1 MLNPHPPEIDAQWY
15 PPGEVVN
22 IHGFRIKGMVYVGD
36 FLPSCRTAHLYGRH
50 REKEPSLI
58 TLALDVGKPNPM
70 APIDTLCQEL
80 DDLSYQRLNPVNRA
94 TYLQWLAD
102 GRQSDDILFHYVWLF
117 YFGLERR
124 LYWDQ
129 NVPNAERKVLL
140 EEVFNLYLRFGHIQ
154 HFATCALECLQRAAI
169 LYPQL
174 APLSRDQLLTIG
186 LARGDIKFSLL
197 PKYLISEAI
206 KKSEPLGAEL
216 AYWYGRILSE
226 DKNFSQYRNRE
237 LSVYERFINNF
248 KELPFKDRTVEPN
261 TTTLSFEFK
270 PANPGMID
278 CYHSHMGLTDPLSY
292 RSEPILDS
300 AATLYFSACRRA
312 LEVHR
317 VKKRQ
322 TQSQKDFERLMNED
336 DEAFFQ
342 DHRIN
347 TVFRFL
353 FEALAK
359 DPDRFFRVSEL
370 EEVFRPLHPS
380 GIKEND
386 FSAFLNRLGFTL
398 LPNRKLT
405 GTALHPQFRF
415 CLVHSVL
422 IDDETIRLWSD
433 VIHVAARFIKNAGL
447 LKEALFD
454 LFDRYC
460 QSDINLTTKQKN
472 YLDLFMKW
480 KLIVDFSNTLPKRT
494 IEDSDLITT
503 ILRFWFDCI
512 RLEGV
517 ASVKNMKLLAQ
528 VIKKWQLDIKDF
540 NWITPEPTHIAF
552 HDTGL
557 GETSD
562 FSIPAQPDSN
572 FADEIESD
580 SVSCTS
586 ENQPELFVK
595 SIIDAT
601 VFEQK
606 LQETQVAQGILG
618 TIFTDEAPAIETK
631 SESMTSNDPIKAL
644 FQTLLTQETWQ
655 FEDFEDQCKALD
667 FMPYEALERINDLGF
682 ELLDA
687 DYPIMSEED
696 GVVSID
702 SEMSEAL
709 FQVLESH

>member
-1 MLNPHPPEIDAQWY
+1 MLNPELPEIDAQWY

-22 IHGFRIKGMVYVGD
+22 IHGFRIKGMVYVGE

-70 APIDTLCQEL
+70 SPIDTLCQEL

-174 APLSRDQLLTIG
+174 APLSRNQLLTIG

-206 KKSEPLGAEL
+206 KKGEPLDTEL

-226 DKNFSQYRNRE
+226 EKNFSQYRNRE

-248 KELPFKDRTVEPN
+248 KELSLKVRTVEPN

-278 CYHSHMGLTDPLSY
+278 CYHSHMRLTDPLSY

-312 LEVHR
+312 LETHR

-336 DEAFFQ
+336 DEAFFE

-359 DPDRFFRVSEL
+359 DPNRFFRVSEL
-370 EEVFRPLHPS
+370 EEVLRPLHPT

-433 VIHVAARFIKNAGL
+433 VIHIAARFIKNAGL

-480 KLIVDFSNTLPKRT
+480 KLIVDFSGTMPKRT
-494 IEDSDLITT
+494 IDDHDLMTT

-580 SVSCTS
+580 SAFNCS
-586 ENQPELFVK
+586 ENPPELIVK
-595 SIIDAT
+595 SIIDAS

-606 LQETQVAQGILG
+606 LQETQVAQGLLG

-644 FQTLLTQETWQ
+644 FKTLLTQETWQ

-667 FMPYEALERINDLGF
+667 FMPYEVLERINEMGF

-687 DYPIMSEED
+687 DYPIVSEED

-709 FQVLESH
+709 FQALESH

>member
-1 MLNPHPPEIDAQWY
+1 M
-15 PPGEVVN
+15 
-22 IHGFRIKGMVYVGD
+22 
-36 FLPSCRTAHLYGRH
+36 
-50 REKEPSLI
+50 
-58 TLALDVGKPNPM
+58 
-70 APIDTLCQEL
+70 

-140 EEVFNLYLRFGHIQ
+140 EEVFNLYLRFGHIR
-154 HFATCALECLQRAAI
+154 HFAVCALECLQRAAI

-186 LARGDIKFSLL
+186 LTRGDIKFSLL

-206 KKSEPLGAEL
+206 KKGEPLGAEL

-226 DKNFSQYRNRE
+226 EKNFSQYRNRE

-248 KELPFKDRTVEPN
+248 KELPLKVRTVEPN

-312 LEVHR
+312 LEAHR

-336 DEAFFQ
+336 DETFFQ
-342 DHRIN
+342 DPRIN

-359 DPDRFFRVSEL
+359 APDRFFRVSEL
-370 EEVFRPLHPS
+370 EEVLRPLHPT

-415 CLVHSVL
+415 CLIHSVL
-422 IDDETIRLWSD
+422 IEDETIRLWSD

-454 LFDRYC
+454 LFDRYF
-460 QSDINLTTKQKN
+460 QSNINLTTKQKN
-472 YLDLFMKW
+472 YLDLFMRW
-480 KLIVDFSNTLPKRT
+480 KLIVDFSGTLPKRT
-494 IEDSDLITT
+494 IDDHDLMTT

-517 ASVKNMKLLAQ
+517 ASAKNMKLLAQ

-562 FSIPAQPDSN
+562 FSIPAQPDGDSS
-572 FADEIESD
+572 DESQSD
-580 SVSCTS
+580 SPSNS
-586 ENQPELFVK
+586 SDDQPELFAK
-595 SIIDAT
+595 SIIDDT

-606 LQETQVAQGILG
+606 LNETRLAQGILG

-644 FQTLLTQETWQ
+644 FKTLLTQETWK
-655 FEDFEDQCKALD
+655 FEDFEEQCKALD
-667 FMPYEALERINDLGF
+667 FMPYEALERINNLGF

-687 DYPIMSEED
+687 DYPIISEDD
-696 GVVSID
+696 GVLTVD
-702 SEMSEAL
+702 TEMGQAL
-709 FQVLESH
+709 FQILEAQ